1 MLNLV
6 RNNIDIDEKEKIKLL
21 DIKLLE
27 LFLPKQ
33 EKLLEECRN
42 RKRFNFSSHGYNN
55 NEVLMFYNN
64 KNMKFQIIITITVL
78 LMTTVSLYLAVMSIP
93 LPV

>member
-1 MLNLV
+1 
-6 RNNIDIDEKEKIKLL
+6 
-21 DIKLLE
+21 
-27 LFLPKQ
+27 
-33 EKLLEECRN
+33 
-42 RKRFNFSSHGYNN
+42 
-55 NEVLMFYNN
+55 MFYNN

>member
-42 RKRFNFSSHGYNN
+42 RKK
-55 NEVLMFYNN
+55 EN
-64 KNMKFQIIITITVL
+64 KEYTKLQKDLISVHMAITT
-78 LMTTVSLYLAVMSIP
+78 MRS
-93 LPV
+93 